1 MSITFQGNEQIK
13 GNYEGKEYD
22 FDRYNFE
29 IRTPMSHQDW
39 SIVVDFLNEDIE
51 GDAVRYGTWDD
62 LVIEECLMCL
72 ATLEP
77 HQIKREFSHM
87 LTPANYSQLGTKA
100 PQEAPQAAPMEEP
113 QEETERQLYNEAGE
127 PIESVAEGELP
138 YTESGDILVLDD
150 MVSDTPLNNEQL
162 GVKFIRK
169 YQHPTEGWKAYEFQT
184 NDFLYFEGYENG
196 GSLFRLEMGVNIR
209 GEEYTSVNV
218 AYSEDY
224 TVMEEV
230 TYAFDIESLIQIM
243 EDTTDIYDEQE
254 EFENSLDEEGEDY

>member
-1 MSITFQGNEQIK
+1 MSITYMGNEQIK

-100 PQEAPQAAPMEEP
+100 PQEAPQAAPMEEQ
-113 QEETERQLYNEAGE
+113 QEETEDSYTTKQGNQLKAWQRVSF
-127 PIESVAEGELP
+127 PILKVGISW
-138 YTESGDILVLDD
+138 Y
-150 MVSDTPLNNEQL
+150 
-162 GVKFIRK
+162 
-169 YQHPTEGWKAYEFQT
+169 
-184 NDFLYFEGYENG
+184 
-196 GSLFRLEMGVNIR
+196 
-209 GEEYTSVNV
+209 
-218 AYSEDY
+218 
-224 TVMEEV
+224 
-230 TYAFDIESLIQIM
+230 
-243 EDTTDIYDEQE
+243 
-254 EFENSLDEEGEDY
+254 

>member
-1 MSITFQGNEQIK
+1 MSITFQGSEQIK
-13 GNYEGKEYD
+13 GNYEGKEYN

-51 GDAVRYGTWDD
+51 GDAVRYGSWDD

-100 PQEAPQAAPMEEP
+100 PQVAPVEEP

-138 YTESGDILVLDD
+138 YTESGDVLVLDD
-150 MVSDTPLNNEQL
+150 MVQGDNTLNNEQI
-162 GVKFIRK
+162 GVKFVRK

-196 GSLFRLEMGVNIR
+196 GSLFRLEMGVNSR

-224 TVMEEV
+224 SVMEEV
-230 TYAFDIESLIQIM
+230 TYAFDIDGLIQIM
-243 EDTTDIYDEQE
+243 EATNDMNDEQFSFE
-254 EFENSLDEEGEDY
+254 EWLAEEEEGDEY